1 MGRAQHAVTQKRTTA
16 RLIESAR
23 SSMDGMFIRQTING
37 IEESQ
42 ISTEGRNAT
51 APLSEYTIRHG
62 ATVALQFEQ
71 PTVLRSY

>member
-16 RLIESAR
+16 QLIESAR
-23 SSMDGMFIRQTING
+23 SSMDGMFIREAINRV
-37 IEESQ
+37 EESP
-42 ISTEGRNAT
+42 ISGEERNAT
-51 APLSEYTIRHG
+51 TPLSEYTIRHG